1 MPDNKLSKEGEEM
14 KKFKKWWDEFSKRHP
29 DFPLVISV
37 IALVSSI
44 AMPILRKF
52 LA

>member
-1 MPDNKLSKEGEEM
+1 M
-14 KKFKKWWDEFSKRHP
+14 KKIKKWWDECPNRHP